1 MDAIL
6 ELKALQYTID
16 ECQSVMDQITQT
28 DFTGNRD
35 QQYVKCYRKQIQA
48 YNRLREIINNEL

>member
-6 ELKALQYTID
+6 ELKALQQTID
-16 ECQSVMDQITQT
+16 ECQFVMDKITQT
-28 DFTGNRD
+28 DFTGNMD
-35 QQYVKCYRKQIQA
+35 QQYGRCYRRQTQA